1 MSKTYTQLL
10 VQIVF
15 AVKKRE
21 NLITENHRVDLEK
34 YICGLVKHRK
44 CKPLAIYCNPDHC
57 HLLVALNP
65 EISISELTGEIKALS
80 SKWMNQHF
88 SLPSKFSWQ
97 SGFGAF
103 SYSRSQLS
111 AVARYIENQPNHH
124 KKHSFR
130 EEYLQFLNEF
140 DIDFETKYLFEFFE

>member
-1 MSKTYTQLL
+1 MPNTYTQLL

-15 AVKKRE
+15 AVRRRE
-21 NLITENHRVDLEK
+21 NLITENHRADLQK

-57 HLLVALNP
+57 HLLVGLDP
-65 EISISELTGEIKALS
+65 EISLSELTGEIKALS
-80 SKWMNQHF
+80 SKWMNQRF

-124 KKHSFR
+124 KRQSFR
-130 EEYLQFLNEF
+130 EEYLQFLSKSE
-140 DIDFETKYLFEFFE
+140 IDFDPKYLFDFFE